1 MKSRM
6 TVAEVSELIIN
17 VPDFPKPGIQFK
29 DITPVLENGD
39 AFRSLAQH
47 LRECVFPGT
56 TKLVA
61 VESRGFLLAA
71 AIAQYLEAGVV
82 LVRKPGKLPRR
93 TLAISYD
100 LEYGSDTLELNADAI
115 TSADKVT
122 IIDDVLATGGTAQAV
137 ENLVTKTGAKVLG
150 SCFFMELTDLR
161 GAKKLS
167 FPHKSLL
174 RL

>member
-1 MKSRM
+1 MNNRM
-6 TVAEVSELIIN
+6 SLQEIAELLIN
-17 VPDFPKPGIQFK
+17 VPNFPKPGIQFK
-29 DITPVLENGD
+29 DITPVLENYA

-47 LRECVFPGT
+47 MREAVFPGT

-71 AIAQYLEAGVV
+71 AIAQYIEAGVV

-93 TLAISYD
+93 TLAVSYN
-100 LEYGSDTLELNADAI
+100 LEYGSDTLEINADAL
-115 TSADKVT
+115 SGSDKIT

-137 ENLVTKTGAKVLG
+137 ENLVTKSGAKVLG
-150 SCFFMELTDLR
+150 SCFFMELTGLR

-167 FPHKSLL
+167 FPHTSLL
-174 RL
+174 KL

>member
-1 MKSRM
+1 M
-6 TVAEVSELIIN
+6 TVGEISELIVN
-17 VPDFPKPGIQFK
+17 VSDFPKPGIQFK
-29 DITPVLENGD
+29 DITPILESSA
-39 AFRSLAQH
+39 AFQSLAQH
-47 LRECVFPGT
+47 LRESVFSGT

-71 AIAQYLEAGVV
+71 AVAQYIEAGVV

-93 TLAISYD
+93 TVAISYN
-100 LEYGSDTLELNADAI
+100 LEYGSDTLEINADAI
-115 TSADKVT
+115 TPSDKIT

-150 SCFFMELTDLR
+150 SCFLMELTGLR

-167 FPHKSLL
+167 FPHHSLL
-174 RL
+174 KL